1 MKWDKAGLFS
11 AMNFAEAQE
20 FAPTAASDQMG
31 PSAGPAVFVVD
42 DDYFSR
48 SGVRLTL
55 EGAGLTVLDFTD
67 CETFLADYEPRPES
81 CLVLDVHFPGMGG
94 LELLGRLQAVA
105 TSLPTIIISGDSDI
119 SEAVQSMKSGA
130 TDFIEKPIAP
140 ETLLGAV
147 RKALEQSRR
156 MNAVSHLKEV
166 AVDHLADLT
175 PRQNEIMNLVL
186 AGHPSKNIAVDLGI
200 SQRTVENHRAS
211 IMHKTGA
218 TSLPALARLVIAAS
232 HYRQET
238 AANA

>member
-1 MKWDKAGLFS
+1 MKWDKVGLFS
-11 AMNFAEAQE
+11 AMKFSEVQE
-20 FAPTAASDQMG
+20 FAPTAASDQVQ
-31 PSAGPAVFVVD
+31 PSIGPAVFVVD

-48 SGVRLTL
+48 SGVRIAL
-55 EGAGLTVLDFTD
+55 EDAGLTVLDFMD
-67 CETFLADYEPRPES
+67 CETFLADYKPRPES

-94 LELLGRLQAVA
+94 LELLVRLQAA
-105 TSLPTIIISGDSDI
+105 AMRLPTIIISGSSDI

-140 ETLLGAV
+140 ETLLCAV

-166 AVDHLADLT
+166 AVDHLANLT

-186 AGHPSKNIAVDLGI
+186 AGQPSKNIAADLGI

-238 AANA
+238 AAIA

>member
-11 AMNFAEAQE
+11 AMNFAEVQE
-20 FAPTAASDQMG
+20 FAPAVASDQRQV
-31 PSAGPAVFVVD
+31 SAGTAVFVVD

-55 EGAGLTVLDFTD
+55 EGAGLTVLDFMD

-94 LELLGRLQAVA
+94 LELLRRLQAVA
-105 TSLPTIIISGDSDI
+105 TRLPTIIISGDSDI

-140 ETLLGAV
+140 ETLLCAV

-175 PRQNEIMNLVL
+175 PRQNEIMKLVL
-186 AGHPSKNIAVDLGI
+186 AGHPSKNIAADLGI

>member
-1 MKWDKAGLFS
+1 MRWDKAGHFS
-11 AMNFAEAQE
+11 ALHFSEIQD
-20 FAPTAASDQMG
+20 FPPMG
-31 PSAGPAVFVVD
+31 AVDPIGCGAGPAVFVVD

-48 SGVRLTL
+48 SGARLTL
-55 EGAGLTVLDFTD
+55 EGAGLSVLDFPD
-67 CETFLADYEPRPES
+67 CETFLANYEPRIES

-105 TSLPTIIISGDSDI
+105 PGLKTVVISGSSDI

-130 TDFIEKPIAP
+130 TDFIEKPIPP
-140 ETLLGAV
+140 EALLGAV
-147 RKALEQSRR
+147 RGALEQSRR

-175 PRQNEIMNLVL
+175 PRQRQIMDLVL
-186 AGHPSKNIAVDLGI
+186 AGHPSKNIAADLGI

-211 IMHKTGA
+211 IMHKTRA

-232 HYRQET
+232 
-238 AANA
+238 A